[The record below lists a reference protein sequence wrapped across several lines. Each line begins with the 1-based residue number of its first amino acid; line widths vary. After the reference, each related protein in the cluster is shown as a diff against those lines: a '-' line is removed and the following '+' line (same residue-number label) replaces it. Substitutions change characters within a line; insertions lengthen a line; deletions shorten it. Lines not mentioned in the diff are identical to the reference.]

1 MSLTILIQNV
11 TLIDGTGREPL
22 PQTTV
27 AMRDGKIIYVGK
39 SKQWQV
45 VPDEDVISLDF
56 SGRYLLPG
64 LIDSHVHL
72 SGSGEADSQF
82 KVDNPDKAQGFGAMT
97 C

>member
-11 TLIDGTGREPL
+11 TLIDGTGREPM
-22 PQTTV
+22 PNVTV

-39 SKQWQV
+39 PKQWQV
-45 VPDEDVISLDF
+45 VPGEDVISLDF

-72 SGSGEADSQF
+72 AGSGEADSEV
-82 KVDNPDKAQGFGAMT
+82 KNR
-97 C
+97 